1 MIRVRRSSPPH
12 HLTRWA
18 EKWTAKL
25 LDAIRLCENGNSG
38 PPTDSLWNKYSK
50 PYVKRALQEMFHDKC
65 AYCESKITHVS
76 YPHIEHY
83 RPKRQYPHLTFCWE
97 NFLLACG
104 MCNGPT
110 YKGDRFPL
118 QDEDDNK
125 PLLLNPCDDDPA
137 PHIRFEQ
144 ARVVPLSERGYI
156 TRELLGLNRD
166 ELFERRRERY
176 ISAFA
181 IRLLIEQFEANGD
194 TANAQAWHT
203 EIERMTSAEAEYAAM
218 VRQFMAEPLPEHPP
232 L

>member
-38 PPTDSLWNKYSK
+38 PPTDSLWNKYNK

-104 MCNGPT
+104 VCNGPT

-125 PLLLNPCDDDPA
+125 PLLLNPCDDDPLS
-137 PHIRFEQ
+137 HLRFEQ
-144 ARVVPLSERGYI
+144 ARVIPLSERGHT
-156 TRELLGLNRD
+156 TRELVGLNRD
-166 ELFERRRERY
+166 ELFERRRELLYKIDFIRRSVVIY
-176 ISAFA
+176 ESSGNEIMAQKGRDLLSMA
-181 IRLLIEQFEANGD
+181 I
-194 TANAQAWHT
+194 
-203 EIERMTSAEAEYAAM
+203 SAEAEYTAM